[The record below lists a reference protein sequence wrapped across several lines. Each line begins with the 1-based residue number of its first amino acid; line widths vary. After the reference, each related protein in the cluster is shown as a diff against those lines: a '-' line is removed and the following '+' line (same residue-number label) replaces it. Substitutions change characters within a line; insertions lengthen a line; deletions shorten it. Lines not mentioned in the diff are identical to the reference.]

1 MAFAKRLIDFTQQ
14 QIEDVQRDIDRID
27 KDIAASK
34 ARLDELRDRRQ
45 AALAQLDDIRAE
57 LAALRERVPA

>member
-1 MAFAKRLIDFTQQ
+1 MAFSKRLIDFSQQ
-14 QIEDVQRDIDRID
+14 QIEDVQRDIERID

-45 AALAQLDDIRAE
+45 AAVAQLDDIRAE
-57 LAALRERVPA
+57 LAIIRERIPA